1 MAHLSP
7 FAIISAAVVALCWW
21 FSLYVLTL
29 YPRSP
34 LARSIGAAVA
44 LLGGVVLGEV
54 AVMIATTV
62 KVFVLG
68 WRIVSVASSLLPA
81 LWLQII
87 VYLLPK
93 DRTTWQG
100 RLVHLGWPLGTLFAL
115 LGAFTNTVFDY
126 TALAPL
132 SDSWKAFRLLP
143 GTLALP
149 WFVYFIL
156 YTGVAIYLSPHLFH
170 NQENLPHSQERPLR
184 LLFLVAA
191 LAFGGAACYAA
202 VESVLWMVGIE
213 LPVWG
218 IQTFYGIGVAA
229 LAVAAL
235 RYALFTPGRRLA
247 HTSAYSLVATFGL
260 AFIYS
265 GILLL
270 AEGPE
275 NVSPLTVFLLV
286 ALVVSTHLLFDWG
299 RALLDPL
306 FFAPA
311 VARVRRDLFEGVRE
325 VVLASDLG
333 SALEQIEERLSRGR
347 FAEIIRDALRSRGD
361 PRILADCARL
371 LQSVAVQQRARE
383 MGEQEH
389 LLTDIDRG
397 RVLWDL
403 LVEAIEC
410 LRPPGKRTITTRAWR
425 RYLALRRGYVE
436 GKPNRDVAWELNIG
450 LRTLDRD
457 RNAGADA
464 VAEIMWQTEERMRSE
479 MARVGASP

>member
-1 MAHLSP
+1 MVAT
-7 FAIISAAVVALCWW
+7 AAKA
-21 FSLYVLTL
+21 
-29 YPRSP
+29 
-34 LARSIGAAVA
+34 
-44 LLGGVVLGEV
+44 
-54 AVMIATTV
+54 
-62 KVFVLG
+62 FVLG

-81 LWLQII
+81 LWLQIT

-100 RLVHLGWPLGTLFAL
+100 SLVRLGWPLGTLFAL

-126 TALAPL
+126 ITLAPL

-143 GTLALP
+143 GTLAFP

-156 YTGVAIYLSPHLFH
+156 YTGVAVYLTPHLFRA
-170 NQENLPHSQERPLR
+170 QENLPHSQERRLR
-184 LLFLVAA
+184 LLFRVAA

-202 VESVLWMVGIE
+202 VESVLWMYGIE

-218 IQTFYGIGVAA
+218 IQTFYGIGVGA

-270 AEGPE
+270 VQGPE
-275 NVSPLTVFLLV
+275 NTSPLTIFVLV
-286 ALVVSTHLLFDWG
+286 ALVVSTHMLFDWG

-306 FFAPA
+306 FFDPV
-311 VARVRRDLFEGVRE
+311 VARVRRELLEGVRE
-325 VVLASDLG
+325 VALASDLG
-333 SALEQIEERLSRGR
+333 SALEQIEERLSRER
-347 FAEIIRDALRSRGD
+347 FTEVVRDALRSRGD
-361 PRILADCARL
+361 PRMLADCARQ
-371 LQSVAVQQRARE
+371 LQLMAVEQRVRE
-383 MGEQEH
+383 MSEH
-389 LLTDIDRG
+389 RHSLTDIDRG
-397 RVLWDL
+397 RALWDL

-436 GKPNRDVAWELNIG
+436 GRPNREVAWELNIS

-464 VAEIMWQTEERMRSE
+464 VAEIVWQMEERVRGK
-479 MARVGASP
+479 MAQVDASQ